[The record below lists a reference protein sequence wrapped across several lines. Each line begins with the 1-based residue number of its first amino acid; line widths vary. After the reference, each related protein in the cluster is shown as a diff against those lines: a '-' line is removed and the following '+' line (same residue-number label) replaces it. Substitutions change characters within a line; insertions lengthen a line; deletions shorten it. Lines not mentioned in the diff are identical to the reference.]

1 MKSER
6 LMMKVAAVCDLQD
19 VLPAL
24 WVVFEGIVHV

>member
-6 LMMKVAAVCDLQD
+6 LMMKVADVCDLQV
-19 VLPAL
+19 VLLAL